1 MGLKV
6 GDTYFNRDGYVGI
19 VKERDPKNGSLV
31 VEREGE
37 AFEKTRA
44 IGYING
50 LQPEERQE
58 FQRIVSTMREKKDA
72 LERVNWLQGQI
83 ETMQE
88 DPKKHVLTRYLES
101 EMSHVMN
108 SAGINPR
115 SYRIDETK
123 V

>member
-6 GDTYFNRDGYVGI
+6 GDSYFNRDGHPGV
-19 VKERDPKNGSLV
+19 VKGRDPKSAAL
-31 VEREGE
+31 EIETEGE
-37 AFEKTRA
+37 EFEKTRA

-50 LQPEERQE
+50 LKPAERQE
-58 FQRIVSTMREKKDA
+58 FQSIIKTMREKTGA
-72 LERVNWLQGQI
+72 AERVSWLQGQI
-83 ETMQE
+83 ETLQE
-88 DPKKHVLTRYLES
+88 DPKRHVLTRYLES